1 VPEAEAEEADAG
13 VHYVT
18 VEQDSDQAPEELDT
32 NCSAERKPRFN
43 IYLFSFIQS
52 FTITIVFNM
61 CIYVQE
67 LDWNPRCMIPRYL
80 CSLTSMLGR

>member
-1 VPEAEAEEADAG
+1 MPEAEGEEADAG

-18 VEQDSDQAPEELDT
+18 VEQDSDQVPEELEN
-32 NCSAERKPRFN
+32 NCAAEGKPRFI
-43 IYLFSFIQS
+43 IYLFCLFKS